1 MKWIIFNNLYLTHY
15 LLSTMTSLL
24 SKRIEDL
31 DQVNLAHSID
41 TSSINVNKSIHY
53 TKNEL
58 SYEEEEILRIGEDI
72 QIEKRKLHLML
83 KKLSFIENFIQSNLK
98 K

>member
-1 MKWIIFNNLYLTHY
+1 LKWIIFNNLYLTHY

-24 SKRIEDL
+24 SKKIEDL

-41 TSSINVNKSIHY
+41 TSSINVNKSIY
-53 TKNEL
+53 CIEL
-58 SYEEEEILRIGEDI
+58 SYEEGEILRIGEDI
-72 QIEKRKLHLML
+72 QCEKQKLHLMM
-83 KKLSFIENFIQSNLK
+83 KKLSFINNLIQSNLK